1 VGVKIVDRKLDAA
14 AGDLFLVSV
23 PSGGNAMDE
32 DCQIVL
38 IGEDYSPVT
47 DPKPV
52 NLVHSLEAAYIAL
65 VFLTKSLD
73 GSKNPLPSCGIQ
85 ACGLFKGSLG
95 PL

>member
-1 VGVKIVDRKLDAA
+1 VGRKIDAA
-14 AGDLFLVSV
+14 AGELLFVSV
-23 PSGGNAMDE
+23 PSGANAVDE

-38 IGEDYSPVT
+38 IGEDDSPVA

-52 NLVHSLEAAYIAL
+52 KLVHSLEAAHIAL
-65 VFLTKSLD
+65 VFLTKSFD

-95 PL
+95 PLCAPVH